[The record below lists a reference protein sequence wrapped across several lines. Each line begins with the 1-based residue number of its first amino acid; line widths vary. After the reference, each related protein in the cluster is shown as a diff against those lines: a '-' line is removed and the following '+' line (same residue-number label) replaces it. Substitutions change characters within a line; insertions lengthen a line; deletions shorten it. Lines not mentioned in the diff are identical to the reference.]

1 MLLTG
6 DEAAAT
12 KQELQSN
19 FDLSGITLEMAAAD
33 LKSTPEHIQDVMN
46 LTNCRVEEPWVLRN
60 YLIKII
66 LSQEKEPHSFSKLMG
81 DPKRF
86 NFLNNKFIDRGQLA

>member
-1 MLLTG
+1 MALTG

-19 FDLSGITLEMAAAD
+19 FDLSGITLEMAAVD
-33 LKSTPEHIQDVMN
+33 LKSTPEHIQDVLN
-46 LTNCRVEEPWVLRN
+46 LQNCRKEEPWVLRN
-60 YLIKII
+60 YLIKLI
-66 LSQEKEPHSFSKLMG
+66 LLQEKEPRSFSKLMG

-86 NFLNNKFIDRGQLA
+86 GFLNGQFIDREELA

>member
-1 MLLTG
+1 MVLTG

-12 KQELQSN
+12 KQELQGN
-19 FDLSGITLEMAAAD
+19 FDLSGITLEMAAVD

-46 LTNCRVEEPWVLRN
+46 LKNCRIEEPWVLRN

-66 LSQEKEPHSFSKLMG
+66 LLQEKEPYSFSKLIG
-81 DPKRF
+81 NPKRF
-86 NFLNNKFIDRGQLA
+86 KFLNNQFIDRGELA